1 MKNFGKGTLSLLDL
15 SAFSVRFLPW
25 RFLFHTRYHE
35 NTAAASLSQGGKN
48 DRPRNCETARLRGRL
63 DPRFFESV
71 KFLRE
76 SPVAENNAKPRTRD
90 TEIVRSTVWSAGP
103 GCHGTCGILAH
114 IRKGKLVKIE
124 GDPEHPWNQGR
135 LCARCLAMTQYAYHP
150 DRLTR
155 PLRRA
160 GERGENK
167 WQEIS
172 WDEALDLIEQK
183 MKAIRDTYGPESA
196 VFSMGTGR
204 DISPWLCMLAYAY
217 GSPNVM
223 FALSGNACYS
233 PRISAVETVL
243 GDYVVPDAAQWLEKR
258 YEDTRYRVPECLVIW
273 GYNIPNTC
281 PDNIFGHW
289 FIDLMKKGT
298 EIICMD
304 PRLTWFSSRAR
315 HWLRLRPGTD
325 GALAMGFL
333 HTIITENLFDRNFV
347 EKWSN
352 APFLVRQ
359 DTGKLLRE
367 SDLADHGNAGNFVVW
382 DRINNE
388 AAVWDSGKAEYR
400 PEGIEPAL
408 TGNCRVTLRDDRKVA
423 CRTVWDAFCDEV
435 SQYPLDRVEEIT
447 GVAAKDIQAA
457 ARFYAE
463 SKPAAIH
470 WGLPIDSTPGITPT
484 AQAITALWCLTG
496 NLEVP
501 GGNVVA
507 RNAFEC
513 VSYALPG
520 AEGVIRLATREQD
533 RKRISV
539 DRYGPF
545 RKFIWRAQTDMVLD
559 QIFSEE
565 PYPIKAM
572 WMQTGNL
579 IAGIGFEPKKWRD
592 ALKKLDFVVAVD
604 LFMTPTTQY
613 ADIVLP
619 AATFLEKDSVR
630 SWWVP
635 LQTINKAME
644 VEGCRPDVE
653 INFELARRFDP
664 DLRWETV
671 EQLFDDILKN
681 SGMTFR
687 ELQKKQWAL
696 PPEGHSSAPYHRHE
710 KGLLRKDGRPG
721 FATPSG
727 KMELYSTL
735 REEWNLEPFPH
746 YEEPPFTPVS
756 RPDLAEKYPLI
767 LSTGRRSFLFFNAEH
782 RNIPWLRELDPDP
795 NVEIHPETAEELHIS
810 DGEWVWVE
818 NWLGRQQFKA
828 KITLAVQPNMV
839 MVAHGWWFPEEDG
852 AEPSLFGAW
861 KSNINQLIPMG
872 SQGKDGLGS
881 PLKNLLC
888 RVYKVHDGSSPDR

>member
-1 MKNFGKGTLSLLDL
+1 
-15 SAFSVRFLPW
+15 
-25 RFLFHTRYHE
+25 
-35 NTAAASLSQGGKN
+35 
-48 DRPRNCETARLRGRL
+48 
-63 DPRFFESV
+63 
-71 KFLRE
+71 
-76 SPVAENNAKPRTRD
+76 VAEYNVKPRTHD
-90 TEIVRSTVWSAGP
+90 TKIVRSTVWSAGP

-114 IRKGKLVKIE
+114 ISKGKLVKIE

-135 LCARCLAMTQYAYHP
+135 LCARCLAMTQYVYHP

-155 PLRRA
+155 PLKRV

-172 WDEALDLIEQK
+172 WNEAFDLIEER
-183 MKAIRDTYGPESA
+183 MKSIREKYGAESA

-223 FALSGNACYS
+223 FAMSGNACYS
-233 PRISAVETVL
+233 PRIAAVETVL
-243 GDYVVPDAAQWLEKR
+243 GDYVIPDAAQWLEKR
-258 YEDTRYRVPECLVIW
+258 YEDPKYRVPKCLIIW

-289 FIDLMKKGT
+289 FIDLMKRGT

-304 PRLTWFSSRAR
+304 PRLTWFSSRAK

-333 HTIITENLFDRNFV
+333 YTVVKENLYDREFV
-347 EKWSN
+347 EKWTN
-352 APFLVRQ
+352 APFLVRK
-359 DTGKLLRE
+359 DTGELLRE
-367 SDLADHGNAGNFVVW
+367 ADLKKNGSRENFVVW
-382 DRINNE
+382 DAVKNE
-388 AAVWDSGKAEYR
+388 AAVWTSANAAYESGNTQ
-400 PEGIEPAL
+400 PVL
-408 TGNCRVTLRDDRKVA
+408 TGSFAVTGLNEIQIE
-423 CRTVWDAFCDEV
+423 CRTVWDAFCEEV
-435 SQYPLDRVEEIT
+435 EQYPLNRVEEIT
-447 GVAAKDIQAA
+447 GVARKDIQNA

-520 AEGVIRLATREQD
+520 AEGVIKLATKEQD
-533 RKRISV
+533 QKRISV

-545 RKFIWRAQTDMVLD
+545 KKFIWRAQTDMVLE
-559 QIFSEE
+559 QIFSEK
-565 PYPIKAM
+565 PYPIKAL
-572 WMQTGNL
+572 WIQTGNL
-579 IAGIGFEPKKWRD
+579 ITGIGFEPKKWKE
-592 ALKKLDFVVAVD
+592 AFKKLDFVVAAD

-613 ADIVLP
+613 ADVVLP
-619 AATFLEKDSVR
+619 AATFLEKESVR

-635 LQTINKAME
+635 LQTINKAIA

-664 DLRWETV
+664 NLRWESV
-671 EQLFDDILKN
+671 EALFDDILKN
-681 SGMTFR
+681 SGMTFKD
-687 ELQKKQWAL
+687 LQKKQWAL
-696 PPEGHSSAPYHRHE
+696 PPEGSSSAPYHRHE

-727 KMELYSTL
+727 KMELYSSL
-735 REEWNLEPFPH
+735 REEWNLEPLPH

-795 NVEIHPETAEELHIS
+795 NVEIHPDTARKLDIS

-828 KITLAVQPNMV
+828 KITIAVQPKMV

-872 SQGKDGLGS
+872 SQGKDGLGA

-888 RVYKVHDGSSPDR
+888 KVYKVHA